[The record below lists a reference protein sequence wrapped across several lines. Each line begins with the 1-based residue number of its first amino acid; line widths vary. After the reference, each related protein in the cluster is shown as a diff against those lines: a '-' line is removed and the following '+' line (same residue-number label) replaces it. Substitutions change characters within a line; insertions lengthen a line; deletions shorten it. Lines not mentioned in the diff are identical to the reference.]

1 MDKKLHT
8 YQIKSIENLYNIAKR
23 SFALCDSCLWSATI
37 FEIGMTQELLSI
49 CPSCLKDNLSL
60 IPLAIN
66 EYYDLLIKP
75 KGGLEINFKSLAKNK
90 A

>member
-1 MDKKLHT
+1 
-8 YQIKSIENLYNIAKR
+8 
-23 SFALCDSCLWSATI
+23 
-37 FEIGMTQELLSI
+37 MTQELLSI

-60 IPLAIN
+60 IPLEIN